1 MRRKRKLDQCK
12 PIVSSTLPKL
22 AHKCRTRNL
31 DVMSGEIYHQAL
43 RTGIGRERRETAY
56 AMSDWDW
63 AANFALSKLDLR
75 ILFLLKTKSFF
86 FFFFLFYSSCARPVW
101 PPKLVCKLETTF
113 GAAQPPRP
121 PPPDRRHKLFKLRQC
136 RRRPR
141 CRRRRKLPRQSLD
154 APLASNTV

>member
-1 MRRKRKLDQCK
+1 
-12 PIVSSTLPKL
+12 
-22 AHKCRTRNL
+22 
-31 DVMSGEIYHQAL
+31 
-43 RTGIGRERRETAY
+43 
-56 AMSDWDW
+56 MSDWDW

-75 ILFLLKTKSFF
+75 ILFLLKTKSF

-141 CRRRRKLPRQSLD
+141 CRCRRRKLPRQSLD
-154 APLASNTV
+154 APLLTRFSRRRRRRRRRNSVKPTSALLLEFHFRVTNFNFQPISYTALLQ